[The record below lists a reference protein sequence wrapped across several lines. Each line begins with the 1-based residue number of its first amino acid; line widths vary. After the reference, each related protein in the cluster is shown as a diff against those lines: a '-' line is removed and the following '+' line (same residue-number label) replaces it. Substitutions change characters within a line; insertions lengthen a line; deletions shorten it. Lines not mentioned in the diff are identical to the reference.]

1 MGGKGT
7 FGPGT
12 LWNPNLV
19 GELDGVWAV
28 ERASGALPPLHGCVK
43 RIHGSRGTTEFPR
56 FPGMPFEVRG
66 LELHYRGP
74 FALLVDRLER
84 RNGGYLGRATVL
96 GREFG
101 EFTLRR
107 LDPMGQLKEQL
118 IKHIDEA
125 HAMEQNVLRM
135 LDSMISDTDDPQI
148 LDALEHHKMQTQG
161 HADRMAQRLEA
172 HDRSPSAVKQ
182 IGGVLGALAKM
193 PLDFVRGEKAGRNAR
208 DGYAT
213 EHLEIASYELLR
225 RIAEKAGDEETAQAA
240 REIIEEEKV
249 MARLIADN
257 WDKFADLSLKEEGIT
272 V

>member
-1 MGGKGT
+1 
-7 FGPGT
+7 
-12 LWNPNLV
+12 V

-28 ERASGALPPLHGCVK
+28 DRVSGALPPFHGFVK
-43 RIHGSRGTTEFPR
+43 RIHGDRGTTEFPR

-74 FALLVDRLER
+74 FGMLVDKLEP
-84 RNGGYLGRATVL
+84 RNGEYFGRATLL

-101 EFTLRR
+101 QFTLRR
-107 LDPMGQLKEQL
+107 LEGMGQLKEQL
-118 IKHIDEA
+118 IKHIDDA

-135 LDSMISDTDDPQI
+135 LDGMISTTDDPEI
-148 LDALEHHKMQTQG
+148 LDALEYHKVQTQN

-172 HDRSPSAVKQ
+172 HEASPSAGKQ
-182 IGGVLGALAKM
+182 LGGVLGALAKM

-225 RIAEKAGDEETAQAA
+225 RIAEKAGDEETAVAA
-240 REIIEEEKV
+240 KEIIEDEKQ
-249 MARLIADN
+249 MASLIDEN
-257 WDKFADLSLKEEGIT
+257 WDKFAELSLKEEGIT

>member
-1 MGGKGT
+1 
-7 FGPGT
+7 
-12 LWNPNLV
+12 V
-19 GELDGVWAV
+19 SELDGLWAV
-28 ERASGALPPLHGCVK
+28 ERLSGALPPLHGCVK

-56 FPGMPFEVRG
+56 FPGMPFDVRG
-66 LELHYRGP
+66 LELHYRPP
-74 FALLVDRLER
+74 FALLVDKLER
-84 RNGGYLGRATVL
+84 QDGGYLGRATML

-101 EFTLRR
+101 QFRLRR
-107 LDPMGQLKEQL
+107 LTAVDQLNTQL
-118 IKHIDEA
+118 VKHIDDA

-135 LDSMISDTDDPQI
+135 LDGMISTTDDPEI
-148 LDALEHHKMQTQG
+148 LDALEHHKLQTQQ

-172 HDRSPSAVKQ
+172 HGSSPSAVKQ

-225 RIAEKAGDEETAQAA
+225 RIAQKAGDEETAQAA
-240 REIIEEEKV
+240 SEIIVEEAA
-249 MARLIADN
+249 MAKLIEEH
-257 WDKFADLSLKEEGIT
+257 WDTFAELSLQEEGIT

>member
-1 MGGKGT
+1 
-7 FGPGT
+7 
-12 LWNPNLV
+12 V

-28 ERASGALPPLHGCVK
+28 ERVSGALPSLHGCVK
-43 RIHGSRGTTEFPR
+43 RIHGTRGTTEFPR
-56 FPGMPFEVRG
+56 APGMPFEVRG

-74 FALLVDRLER
+74 FGMLVDKLEP
-84 RNGGYLGRATVL
+84 RNGGYVGRATL
-96 GREFG
+96 FGREVG
-101 EFTLRR
+101 QFTLRR
-107 LDPMGQLKEQL
+107 LDAVGQLKEQL

-135 LDSMISDTDDPQI
+135 LDGMISTTDDPEI
-148 LDALEHHKMQTQG
+148 LDALEHHKLQTQG

-172 HDRSPSAVKQ
+172 HDAAPSAVKQ

-208 DGYAT
+208 DAYAT

-225 RIAEKAGDEETAQAA
+225 RIAEKAGDEETAVAA
-240 REIIEEEKV
+240 KEIIEEEKR
-249 MARLIADN
+249 MADVISEN
-257 WDKFADLSLKEEGIT
+257 WDRFAELSLQEEGIK